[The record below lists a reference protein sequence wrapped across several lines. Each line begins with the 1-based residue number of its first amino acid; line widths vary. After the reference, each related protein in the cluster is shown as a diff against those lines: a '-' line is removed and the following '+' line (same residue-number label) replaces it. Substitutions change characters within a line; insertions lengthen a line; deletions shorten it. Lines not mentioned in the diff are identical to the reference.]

1 MANLDRQRLL
11 RLLPYLGRDR
21 RRLLLT
27 LVLLIPVAGAAAVQP
42 LLVGQAISALRQEP
56 VLAWLVKAH
65 QRQGLSLAAL
75 QQRFRLPPHRPLPAQ
90 RIPQH
95 NLQSYDDLHVFRA
108 QAPSSGSRSANPD
121 AAAAAGMDPLPL
133 AEPRRA
139 G

>member
-56 VLAWLVKAH
+56 VLAWLE
-65 QRQGLSLAAL
+65 
-75 QQRFRLPPHRPLPAQ
+75 
-90 RIPQH
+90 
-95 NLQSYDDLHVFRA
+95 
-108 QAPSSGSRSANPD
+108 
-121 AAAAAGMDPLPL
+121 PLPL
-133 AEPRRA
+133 AQQLRTLVGLLLVAVFQQA
-139 G
+139 GLRHRYRTPPPGHPHRW